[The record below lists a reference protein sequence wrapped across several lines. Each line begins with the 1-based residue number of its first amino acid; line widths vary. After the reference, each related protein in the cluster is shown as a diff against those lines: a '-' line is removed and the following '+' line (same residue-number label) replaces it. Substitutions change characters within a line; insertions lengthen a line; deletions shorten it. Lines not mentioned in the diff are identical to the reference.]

1 MLKYEVLNFLDKFG
15 TKSGGYIAA
24 NLGVSRTAVWKAVNE
39 LKADGFLIETTK
51 KGYRLSEENTLV
63 FENQI
68 KRILCD
74 FDVHFFDELPSTN
87 LTAKALADEGAKEKT
102 VVLALRQTAGR
113 GRLSRNFYSPLGGAY
128 LSIVLKPNLSPEN
141 TVLITTAA
149 SVAAA
154 RTIEKFTDKK
164 AFIKW
169 VNDIYIDSKK
179 VCGILTEGAFNA
191 ETQSLDYAVLGIGFN
206 LFGSKN
212 DLPDDIKDTADFIL
226 DAKPSSLTFCDFL
239 NCFLN
244 EFFDIYNKIEKKE
257 FLAEYNSRSFLKGKE
272 ITYLKDGVLHTA
284 TALETDQNAHLL
296 IKEDGKITKLFSGEV
311 SVKW

>member
-39 LKADGFLIETTK
+39 LKSDGFLIETTK

-113 GRLSRNFYSPLGGAY
+113 GRLSRKFYSPLGGAY

-206 LFGSKN
+206 LFGSKK
-212 DLPDDIKDTADFIL
+212 DLPDNIKDTADFIL
-226 DAKPSSLTFCDFL
+226 DSKPYSLTFCNFL
-239 NCFLN
+239 NTFLN
-244 EFFDIYNKIEKKE
+244 EFFDIYNKIEEKE

-272 ITYLKDGVLHTA
+272 ITYLKDGALHTA
-284 TALETDQNAHLL
+284 TALETDENAHLL
-296 IKEDGKITKLFSGEV
+296 IEEDGKLAKLFSGEV

>member
-39 LKADGFLIETTK
+39 LKSDGFLIETTK

-113 GRLSRNFYSPLGGAY
+113 GRLSRKFYSPLGGAY

-206 LFGSKN
+206 LFGSKK
-212 DLPDDIKDTADFIL
+212 DLPDNIKDTADFIL

-296 IKEDGKITKLFSGEV
+296 IEEDGKLAKLFSGEV

>member
-1 MLKYEVLNFLDKFG
+1 MLKYDVLNFLDRFG

-39 LKADGFLIETTK
+39 LKSDGFLIESTK
-51 KGYRLSEENTLV
+51 KGYRLSEKNPIV

-87 LTAKALADEGAKEKT
+87 LTAKALADKGAKEKT

-128 LSIVLKPNLSPEN
+128 LSIVLKPNSSPKS

-154 RTIEKFTDKK
+154 RTIEKFADKK

-206 LFGSKN
+206 LFGNKN
-212 DLPDDIKDTADFIL
+212 DLPDDIKATADFIL

-244 EFFDIYNKIEKKE
+244 EFFDIYNKIEEKE

-284 TALETDQNAHLL
+284 TALETDENAHLL
-296 IKEDGKITKLFSGEV
+296 IEEDGKLAKLFSGEV

>member
-39 LKADGFLIETTK
+39 LKSDGFLIETTK

-113 GRLSRNFYSPLGGAY
+113 GRLSRKFYSPLGGAY

-206 LFGSKN
+206 LFGSKK
-212 DLPDDIKDTADFIL
+212 DLPDNIKDTADFIL

-272 ITYLKDGVLHTA
+272 ITYLKDGALHTA